1 MQTTA
6 QALVDRLRQEA
17 AAFPPMLDTITMG
30 QAIGFAKTLAQGQ
43 PDRSRILREGV
54 GATARE
60 LRDAPGTLF

>member
-1 MQTTA
+1 
-6 QALVDRLRQEA
+6 
-17 AAFPPMLDTITMG
+17 MLDTITMG